1 MQTGNVSVL
10 EAARIMGVSQQ
21 FVRVGLQQGILPFG
35 CAIQIT
41 KKKYTYFISRAKLAE
56 YVGVDEDT
64 MIEA

>member
-1 MQTGNVSVL
+1 MQAGNVSVL

-56 YVGVDEDT
+56 YVGIDEDT
-64 MIEA
+64 MVEA

>member
-1 MQTGNVSVL
+1 MQAGNVSVL

>member
-1 MQTGNVSVL
+1 MQAGNVSVL

-41 KKKYTYFISRAKLAE
+41 KKKYTYFISRTKLAE

>member
-1 MQTGNVSVL
+1 ML

-64 MIEA
+64 MVEA

>member
-1 MQTGNVSVL
+1 MQAGNVSVL

-56 YVGVDEDT
+56 YVGIDEDT